1 MATSEERLKILK
13 MIEETKISAD
23 EGARLL
29 AALAKAERK
38 RAASSP
44 GEGRWLRVRV
54 TDIDSGKTEVNV
66 NLPISLVNVG
76 LRMGARF
83 VPEMEGVSMDELEEV
98 DPPGSDREDH
108 RYRRRAGAPAGGS
121 VRRVGLPT
129 PARRRAADP

>member
-1 MATSEERLKILK
+1 MATSEERMKILK
-13 MIEETKISAD
+13 MIEEAKISAD

-38 RAASSP
+38 RASSSP

-54 TDIDSGKTEVNV
+54 TDIDSGKTAVNV

-83 VPEMEGVSMDELEEV
+83 VPEMEGVSINELEESIRRGVTGKIIDIV
-98 DPPGSDREDH
+98 DEQERQ
-108 RYRRRAGAPAGGS
+108 
-121 VRRVGLPT
+121 RVEVYVE
-129 PARRRAADP
+129 

>member
-13 MIEETKISAD
+13 MIEEAKISAD

-54 TDIDSGKTEVNV
+54 TDIDSGKTAVNV

-83 VPEMEGVSMDELEEV
+83 VPEMEGVSMDELEESIRRGVTGKVIDIV
-98 DPPGSDREDH
+98 DEQERQ
-108 RYRRRAGAPAGGS
+108 
-121 VRRVGLPT
+121 RVEVYVE
-129 PARRRAADP
+129 

>member
-13 MIEETKISAD
+13 MIEEAKISAD

-38 RAASSP
+38 RAAAAP

-54 TDIDSGKTEVNV
+54 TDIDSGKTAVNV

-83 VPEMEGVSMDELEEV
+83 VPEMEGVSMNELEESIRRGVTGKVIDIV
-98 DPPGSDREDH
+98 DEQERQ
-108 RYRRRAGAPAGGS
+108 
-121 VRRVGLPT
+121 RVEVYVE
-129 PARRRAADP
+129 

>member
-1 MATSEERLKILK
+1 MATSEERMKILK
-13 MIEETKISAD
+13 MIEERKISSE

-38 RAASSP
+38 RAAVAP

-54 TDIDSGKTEVNV
+54 TDVDSGKTAVNV

-83 VPEMEGVSMDELEEV
+83 VPEMEGVSMDELEESIRRGVTGKIIDIV
-98 DPPGSDREDH
+98 DEQERQ
-108 RYRRRAGAPAGGS
+108 
-121 VRRVGLPT
+121 RVEVYVE
-129 PARRRAADP
+129 

>member
-13 MIEETKISAD
+13 MIEEAKISAD

-54 TDIDSGKTEVNV
+54 TDIDSGKTAVNV

-83 VPEMEGVSMDELEEV
+83 VPEMEGVSMNELEESIRRGVTGKIIDIV
-98 DPPGSDREDH
+98 DEQERQ
-108 RYRRRAGAPAGGS
+108 
-121 VRRVGLPT
+121 RVEVYVE
-129 PARRRAADP
+129 

>member
-83 VPEMEGVSMDELEEV
+83 VPEMEGVSMNELEESIRRGVTGKIIDIV
-98 DPPGSDREDH
+98 DEQERQ
-108 RYRRRAGAPAGGS
+108 
-121 VRRVGLPT
+121 RVEVYVE
-129 PARRRAADP
+129 

>member
-13 MIEETKISAD
+13 MIEEAKISAD

-29 AALAKAERK
+29 AALGKAERK
-38 RAASSP
+38 RASSSP

-54 TDIDSGKTEVNV
+54 TDIDSGKTAVNV

-83 VPEMEGVSMDELEEV
+83 VPEMEGVSMNELEESIRRGVTGKVIDIV
-98 DPPGSDREDH
+98 DEQERQ
-108 RYRRRAGAPAGGS
+108 
-121 VRRVGLPT
+121 RVEVYVE
-129 PARRRAADP
+129 

>member
-13 MIEETKISAD
+13 MIEEGKISAE

-38 RAASSP
+38 RAAAAP

-54 TDIDSGKTEVNV
+54 TDVDSGKTAVNV

-83 VPEMEGVSMDELEEV
+83 VPEMEGVSMDELEESIRQGVTGKIIDIV
-98 DPPGSDREDH
+98 DEQERQ
-108 RYRRRAGAPAGGS
+108 
-121 VRRVGLPT
+121 RVEVYVE
-129 PARRRAADP
+129 

>member
-1 MATSEERLKILK
+1 MATSEERMKILK
-13 MIEETKISAD
+13 MIEETKISAE

-38 RAASSP
+38 RGAAGP

-54 TDIDSGKTEVNV
+54 TDVDSGKTAVNV

-83 VPEMEGVSMDELEEV
+83 VPEMEGVSMDELEESIRQGVTGKIIDIV
-98 DPPGSDREDH
+98 DEQERQ
-108 RYRRRAGAPAGGS
+108 
-121 VRRVGLPT
+121 RVEVYVE
-129 PARRRAADP
+129 